1 MDNKGID
8 PKILNTMFTLLANF
22 SSEEQSKVE
31 EIREEYKEREHKR
44 ELEHAKNIACLNNRN
59 KISLAIIGLLGTII
73 IVGIVVFG
81 FIVNNTI
88 NKHYEMDRLYQ
99 EDIVVEFESE
109 IEDTTDKDTFDEITT
124 GENARIGSNGDNISI
139 EGSNNQITNDD
150 SGGEK

>member
-8 PKILNTMFTLLANF
+8 PNVLNTMFTLLANF

-31 EIREEYKEREHKR
+31 EIREEYKERCHKR
-44 ELEHAKNIACLNNRN
+44 ELEHAKHIACLNNRN

-81 FIVNNTI
+81 SIVNNAI

-99 EDIVVEFESE
+99 EDIMQEFKSE
-109 IEDTTDKDTFDEITT
+109 V
-124 GENARIGSNGDNISI
+124 SS
-139 EGSNNQITNDD
+139 
-150 SGGEK
+150 